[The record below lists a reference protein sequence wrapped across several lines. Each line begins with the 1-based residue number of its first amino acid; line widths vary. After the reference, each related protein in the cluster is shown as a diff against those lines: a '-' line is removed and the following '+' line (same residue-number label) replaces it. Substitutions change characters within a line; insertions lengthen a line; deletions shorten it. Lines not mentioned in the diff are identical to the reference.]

1 MLQGII
7 LSRGMALGELY
18 VYTPYIPRIEPG
30 PCSPEETVGQRDAYR
45 KARDGAARELEVL
58 IENLRTQKKGE
69 SDIFSAHLEIVNDEV
84 ISEEIEDAILCEL
97 STAGEAV
104 DRIYRNY
111 SKAVSKAKDP
121 LIQERARDMDDV
133 RNRILRNLQ
142 GLPEQGLSCLTRP
155 CIVATKEVLPSEI
168 AQMDPALILGIITQE
183 GSSTCHAAIM
193 TRNMGIPAIFGIDGL
208 MKQVTTGMQAILDGE
223 EGLVLLEPDKVL
235 RAEYQ
240 KREAAFRRQA
250 QEAKEYREREAVTGD
265 GRKIEI
271 CLNLG
276 DEQVPPE
283 LGLCDG
289 VGLLRSE
296 FLFMNSDH
304 LPTEEE
310 QFQVYRSILEAAGG
324 KPVTLRTLDIGGDKQ
339 LEYLPLPKEENPF
352 LGVRALRLCFQR
364 PEIMRTQLRAA
375 LRASIYGTLWLM
387 FPMVGSLEDWQRA
400 RAFYETIRSELTDE
414 GIPVSEQ
421 LRLGVMIEIPSAA
434 LLAGA
439 LAQEVDFASVGTN
452 DLCQYL
458 FAADRTN
465 REVESYAQKYSPVLL
480 GLLGQI
486 AAEFEKAGKPLSICG
501 ELGGDTLATAAL
513 VGLGYRKLS
522 MSPICIG
529 GVKRVIC
536 QGSYESMR
544 TLAGKILKQKTQDEA
559 VMLLRN
565 YEKGKN

>member
-1 MLQGII
+1 M
-7 LSRGMALGELY
+7 
-18 VYTPYIPRIEPG
+18 
-30 PCSPEETVGQRDAYR
+30 
-45 KARDGAARELEVL
+45 
-58 IENLRTQKKGE
+58 
-69 SDIFSAHLEIVNDEV
+69 
-84 ISEEIEDAILCEL
+84 
-97 STAGEAV
+97 
-104 DRIYRNY
+104 
-111 SKAVSKAKDP
+111 
-121 LIQERARDMDDV
+121 
-133 RNRILRNLQ
+133 
-142 GLPEQGLSCLTRP
+142 
-155 CIVATKEVLPSEI
+155 
-168 AQMDPALILGIITQE
+168 
-183 GSSTCHAAIM
+183 
-193 TRNMGIPAIFGIDGL
+193 
-208 MKQVTTGMQAILDGE
+208 
-223 EGLVLLEPDKVL
+223 
-235 RAEYQ
+235 
-240 KREAAFRRQA
+240 
-250 QEAKEYREREAVTGD
+250 
-265 GRKIEI
+265 
-271 CLNLG
+271 
-276 DEQVPPE
+276 
-283 LGLCDG
+283 
-289 VGLLRSE
+289 
-296 FLFMNSDH
+296 
-304 LPTEEE
+304 
-310 QFQVYRSILEAAGG
+310 
-324 KPVTLRTLDIGGDKQ
+324 
-339 LEYLPLPKEENPF
+339 
-352 LGVRALRLCFQR
+352 GVRALRLCFQR

-434 LLAGA
+434 LLAGT